1 VKLVLQQ
8 KRIHHCSGNQKGIKL
23 VVSTY
28 LTIINIKFYKNGN
41 LFRDLILSIVAK
53 VRYKPKDEAC

>member
-1 VKLVLQQ
+1 LFYSKKESISAVVI
-8 KRIHHCSGNQKGIKL
+8 RMGINL

-28 LTIINIKFYKNGN
+28 LTIINIKFYKNAN
-41 LFRDLILSIVAK
+41 LFRALILSIVAK

>member
-1 VKLVLQQ
+1 LFYSKKESISAVVI
-8 KRIHHCSGNQKGIKL
+8 RKGINL

-28 LTIINIKFYKNGN
+28 LTIINIKFYKNAN
-41 LFRDLILSIVAK
+41 LFRALILSIVAK